1 MFLNEMNYAFDRNI
15 KKVVSK
21 LNFQIL
27 IKQNGSVF
35 TYYIQSDYDL
45 LEKYKEAL
53 LMGNGIIVWDK
64 GVIDCSQIVGI
75 IKD

>member
-1 MFLNEMNYAFDRNI
+1 LKYKKEVVQLNYQ
-15 KKVVSK
+15 
-21 LNFQIL
+21 LL
-27 IKQNGSVF
+27 IKQNGTVY

-53 LMGNGIIVWDK
+53 LMGNGLIVWDK

>member
-1 MFLNEMNYAFDRNI
+1 M
-15 KKVVSK
+15 
-21 LNFQIL
+21 NFQLL
-27 IKQNGSVF
+27 IKQNDTVF
-35 TYYIQSDYDL
+35 TYYIHSDYDL

-53 LMGNGIIVWDK
+53 LMGNGLIVWDK